1 MWYVMQVYTGMEAE
15 VCRQCCSRIMKDDED
30 IFVLVAERMTKI
42 RGNWSL
48 IMSKLFPGYV
58 FVETNHV
65 LDFYERL
72 KMIEDVRGMIKVLRT
87 GDEITPV
94 YPEEEAYLRQI
105 SGKRHI
111 VKYSQGYI
119 NGDSLVV
126 ISGALKD
133 CQGKVK
139 KILRHKRLVVLEIP
153 LMGRLMEVTVGMGI
167 VARQGDSRLIQRIE
181 EE

>member
-1 MWYVMQVYTGMEAE
+1 
-15 VCRQCCSRIMKDDED
+15 MK
-30 IFVLVAERMTKI
+30 VMTK
-42 RGNWSL
+42 
-48 IMSKLFPGYV
+48 
-58 FVETNHV
+58 V
-65 LDFYERL
+65 LT
-72 KMIEDVRGMIKVLRT
+72 T
-87 GDEITPV
+87 GDTMTPV

-167 VARQGDSRLIQRIE
+167 VARQI
-181 EE
+181 